1 MLDADLY
8 TPETRV
14 VPPRSAEIVVKG
26 VRPAASRYAVVR
38 SDFAAAAG
46 PSVMCF
52 APELCTPGGKPV
64 TAVPGESPMSPA
76 MTEGPVLVIVL
87 PAKTA

>member
-1 MLDADLY
+1 
-8 TPETRV
+8 
-14 VPPRSAEIVVKG
+14 
-26 VRPAASRYAVVR
+26 
-38 SDFAAAAG
+38 
-46 PSVMCF
+46 MCF

-76 MTEGPVLVIVL
+76 TTDGPVLVIVL